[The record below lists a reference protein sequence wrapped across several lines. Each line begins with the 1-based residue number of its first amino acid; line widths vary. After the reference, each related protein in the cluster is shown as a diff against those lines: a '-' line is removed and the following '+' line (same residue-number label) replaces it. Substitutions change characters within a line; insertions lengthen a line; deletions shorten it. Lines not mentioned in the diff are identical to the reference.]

1 MSAESTAAAPAP
13 ATEPAQG
20 PSDTCHHCQQA
31 VPAKLRDSGF
41 CCAGCQY
48 VYGLIHDEDL
58 DRFYALASNRDL
70 PPVGDS
76 VFQPNATDWARLHQ
90 RELEQKKSTESD
102 SNVLETSLD
111 ITNLSCAA
119 CVWLIESRFEKQP
132 GAARIRIDASD
143 GSTRLWWLADAG
155 FDLAAFIDDAA
166 RFGYEIR
173 LPQAGNSAERNRER
187 SQTKA
192 LGVRLGGSAAFAM
205 NAMAFT
211 FPRYFGID
219 PDFLFADLFEVVA
232 AASATLAAIT
242 ALSWFGPRA
251 WHALRSG
258 VPHIDL
264 PIVLG
269 ISAAWLG
276 SIAGWVLGHAAL
288 LYFDFVAVFSTLMLA
303 GRWVQERAMAKTRTQ
318 LRGPGLPRYLEVIAD
333 KASSE
338 SENPGPSIALEALE
352 QSTAFRIAPGEV
364 VPVDSSLLA
373 EQAVTISREWI
384 TGEAEPIRVE
394 PGTVIAAGSRNASQ
408 QPLPLRALEHFAESE
423 LAGLERNTDS
433 ALARNDDNRFGGR
446 LLRTYLWSVIGL
458 ALGGG
463 LYRWLAHSDPLGALQ
478 VTISVLVVSC
488 PCALGVA
495 IPLADRLAAR
505 RAERSGAIVRT
516 PKLWSRLSRVRQ
528 LVFDKTGTLTV
539 EFPQLLN
546 PQSLTTLTKTQ
557 LSHLW
562 QLVRHNRHPF
572 ALALRAQLIS
582 GHTEPEAGIGTPE
595 AQEIPGKGVQLSEAN
610 GSTWR
615 LGSTR
620 WLNSDQSADC
630 VLAQDSKVLAQ
641 FQFRE
646 KIRDHAREEIDWLKR
661 SIGPVHILS
670 GDRGVRVRQ
679 LAQRIGLDASHAL
692 GDHNPESKA
701 DWLSAHHAD
710 RTLFLGDGA
719 NDRHAFDRSLARGA
733 PLSAF
738 APLEEQLDFVLL
750 GASLAPLR
758 HLFETAAR
766 HRATLTTI
774 LALGIGY
781 NIFAIAL
788 CLNQLMHPLLAAIAM
803 PISSLLILAVTWLRL
818 NPSKPLTA
826 RQSSHNVDE
835 TVRPASQQSTLDE
848 PQWTST

>member
-1 MSAESTAAAPAP
+1 MSAKATA
-13 ATEPAQG
+13 TAQGPG
-20 PSDTCHHCQQA
+20 PSDTCHHCQQP
-31 VPAKLRDSGF
+31 VPAKLHDTGF

-48 VYGLIHDEDL
+48 VFDLIHDEDL
-58 DRFYALASNRDL
+58 DRFYDLASHRDL
-70 PPVGDS
+70 PPIGDA

-90 RELEQKKSTESD
+90 REVEEKNQDAS
-102 SNVLETSLD
+102 VIETTLD

-143 GSTRLWWLADAG
+143 GSTRLWWQTDAD
-155 FDLAAFIDDAA
+155 FDLAEFIEDAA

-173 LPQAGNSAERNRER
+173 LPQAGSSADRRRDR

-192 LGVRLGGSAAFAM
+192 LGVRLGASAAFAM

-211 FPRYFGID
+211 LPRYFGID

-269 ISAAWLG
+269 IGAAWLG
-276 SIAGWVLGHAAL
+276 SIIGWTLGHAAL

-318 LRGPGLPRYLEVIAD
+318 LRGPGLPRHLELIPEEAD
-333 KASSE
+333 GESST
-338 SENPGPSIALEALE
+338 IALDTLE
-352 QSTAFRIAPGEV
+352 QSSAFRISPGEV
-364 VPVDSSLLA
+364 VPVDSTLLA

-384 TGEAEPIRVE
+384 TGEADPIRVE

-408 QPLPLRALEHFAESE
+408 QPLPLRALENFADSE
-423 LAGLERNTDS
+423 LAGLERNADS

-446 LLRTYLWSVIGL
+446 LLRTYLWSVIAL

-463 LYRWLAHSDPLGALQ
+463 LYRWLAYGDPIGALQ
-478 VTISVLVVSC
+478 ITISVLVVSC

-505 RAERSGAIVRT
+505 RAEKSGAIVRT

-546 PQSLTTLTKTQ
+546 PEALDTLAEPQ
-557 LSHLW
+557 ISHLW
-562 QLVRHNRHPF
+562 QLVRRNRHPF

-582 GHTEPEAGIGTPE
+582 HHADPDATAECE
-595 AQEIPGKGVQLSEAN
+595 EIPGSGVKLADAH
-610 GSTWR
+610 GSIWQ
-615 LGSTR
+615 LGSPR
-620 WLNSDQSADC
+620 WLNSNDPADC
-630 VLAQDSKVLAQ
+630 VLACDGKTLAH
-641 FQFRE
+641 FHFRE
-646 KIRDHAREEIDWLKR
+646 KVRDHAREEIDWLKK
-661 SIGPVHILS
+661 SVGAVHILS
-670 GDRGVRVRQ
+670 GDRSDRVRQ
-679 LAQRIGLDASHAL
+679 LAQRIGLDESHAL

-701 DWLSAHHAD
+701 DWLSAHDAE

-750 GASLAPLR
+750 GGSLTPLR
-758 HLFETAAR
+758 HLFQTAAR

-781 NIFAIAL
+781 NVFAIAL
-788 CLNQLMHPLLAAIAM
+788 CLDQLMHPLLAAIAM

-818 NPSKPLTA
+818 NPAKPLTS
-826 RQSSHNVDE
+826 RHSSNTVDE
-835 TVRPASQQSTLDE
+835 NVMPASRRSTLDD
-848 PQWTST
+848 PQWTIT